1 MQGCLAWLVRAV
13 RADAQGKRERFPLES
28 GRGRVARFAVD
39 LQEGPLQSVAALV
52 ADMRVFRSHLPGVA
66 LDRDG
71 HRVLGCVDDL
81 EARLIALDGELRE
94 LLRVH
99 LLR

>member
-1 MQGCLAWLVRAV
+1 
-13 RADAQGKRERFPLES
+13 
-28 GRGRVARFAVD
+28 
-39 LQEGPLQSVAALV
+39 
-52 ADMRVFRSHLPGVA
+52 
-66 LDRDG
+66 
-71 HRVLGCVDDL
+71 VLGCVDDL